1 MAPGEALIGENV
13 TMDLSDT
20 ALGVLAFVGWV
31 VISIPVGVIVGMA
44 VHLGSYD
51 TDECPCLGPS

>member
-13 TMDLSDT
+13 TMPISDT

-31 VISIPVGVIVGMA
+31 AISIPVGVVVGLA
-44 VHLGSYD
+44 IHLGSYD
-51 TDECPCLGPS
+51 TDECPCLGHS